1 MNVLLVE
8 DSYMLADTLVSA
20 LKQEHFMVDHSHSAK
35 CHWKEADGSA
45 QHSENSRG

>member
-20 LKQEHFMVDHSHSAK
+20 LKQEHFMVDVAYNGL
-35 CHWKEADGSA
+35 DG
-45 QHSENSRG
+45 